1 MHTFEVLLGLLAA
14 CVALALVARRLR
26 VPLAV
31 VLVVGG
37 MALALV
43 PGLPAIELDP
53 QLVLALFLPPLLQ
66 ASAYRTDW
74 PAFRFN
80 LRPILLLAVGAVL
93 FTALVVAVTAKLLV
107 PDLPWAAAIA
117 LGAIVAPPDAV
128 AATSVLKDFRIPKRI
143 VTVLEGE
150 SLLNDASS
158 LVLYRFAVA
167 ATMAGAVSF
176 GEASLSFVLAAAG
189 GAVVGWLVG
198 RAAMWIFA
206 RLEDTLLDIL
216 VTFLAGFAAY
226 IAAEHLHVSGVL
238 ASVACGLV
246 LGQQQHAAF
255 TAQTRLESG
264 AVWSFVEFVLTA
276 LVFILIGLEL
286 RPLLAR
292 LEDHDPWQLAALG
305 LAVSAALI
313 ASRFAWLF
321 PATWLPR
328 ALSRSLRE
336 RDPMPPWSHVAV
348 LSWAGMRGVVSLAA
362 ALALPA
368 EFPGRDTILF
378 LAFCAI
384 LATLVLQGTTLGPLI
399 RRLGVSEPAD
409 EPANPAVTP
418 EAIDAR
424 GTAAAAAMDAVAE
437 KIDDPEQAD
446 VAEDLLRDLRVRA
459 KRADQARR
467 DAETGSQREAA
478 RLGLRLTAIEAARA
492 KLLAEHKNEL
502 ESDAMSALIAELDLE
517 EQQIRVAMG
526 EH

>member
-1 MHTFEVLLGLLAA
+1 
-14 CVALALVARRLR
+14 
-26 VPLAV
+26 
-31 VLVVGG
+31 
-37 MALALV
+37 
-43 PGLPAIELDP
+43 
-53 QLVLALFLPPLLQ
+53 
-66 ASAYRTDW
+66 
-74 PAFRFN
+74 
-80 LRPILLLAVGAVL
+80 
-93 FTALVVAVTAKLLV
+93 
-107 PDLPWAAAIA
+107 
-117 LGAIVAPPDAV
+117 
-128 AATSVLKDFRIPKRI
+128 
-143 VTVLEGE
+143 
-150 SLLNDASS
+150 
-158 LVLYRFAVA
+158 
-167 ATMAGAVSF
+167 
-176 GEASLSFVLAAAG
+176 
-189 GAVVGWLVG
+189 
-198 RAAMWIFA
+198 
-206 RLEDTLLDIL
+206 
-216 VTFLAGFAAY
+216 
-226 IAAEHLHVSGVL
+226 VL

-246 LGQQQHAAF
+246 LGRQQHAAF

-292 LEDHDPWQLAALG
+292 LEDEADSTWQLAVLG

-313 ASRFAWLF
+313 ASRFAWVF

-328 ALSRSLRE
+328 ALSASVRE

-348 LSWAGMRGVVSLAA
+348 IAWAGMRGVVSLAA

-368 EFPGRDTILF
+368 EFPHRDIILF

-384 LATLVLQGTTLGPLI
+384 LSTLVLQGTTLGPLI